1 MKFLGK
7 VFVCL
12 LLIATGYLCCKY
24 EVFEIIIN
32 LLKEYVFN
40 CTAYSF
46 KF

>member
-24 EVFEIIIN
+24 EIFELLHDLIIN
-32 LLKEYVFN
+32 LFN
-40 CTAYSF
+40 
-46 KF
+46 K